1 MWLPRSLCKDTLLSL
16 QRYYKVSLYELS
28 IVSLSL
34 LGVRVL
40 VIEAVRNLLQK
51 PSSVVIPEAKSLN
64 LVGSSS
70 ILVFQHLHEHRC
82 GDQHFC
88 SAQTAAA
95 PRQQQ
100 HPWKNLGQKGRECLV
115 ALIPTLSPWQAQLF
129 PCSCGNSEPSFTPS
143 HSNPFPNTSVL
154 GEAWERT
161 PGRGEVRDAGLHLMG
176 TQVKSRLGNVCAEG
190 LGSLVI

>member
-16 QRYYKVSLYELS
+16 QHYYKVSLYELS

-51 PSSVVIPEAKSLN
+51 PSSVVIPEAKSLH
-64 LVGSSS
+64 LAGSSS

-95 PRQQQ
+95 PMKEPRAEGARVLGSTNANSVPLAKLSFSRVHVAAVNPHL
-100 HPWKNLGQKGRECLV
+100 HP
-115 ALIPTLSPWQAQLF
+115 ATA
-129 PCSCGNSEPSFTPS
+129 TPS
-143 HSNPFPNTSVL
+143 QTL
-154 GEAWERT
+154 QCWER
-161 PGRGEVRDAGLHLMG
+161 PGKGHQGRG
-176 TQVKSRLGNVCAEG
+176 K
-190 LGSLVI
+190 